1 MTLKKDNQDIL
12 RDLSEAGFNKLAQD
26 CKSFS
31 ERAQD
36 LAEKYKDQKILE
48 GNLLP
53 STSDGTP
60 KLLVCQQ
67 GTNVWPHT
75 IRRYSTQL
83 EA

>member
-12 RDLSEAGFNKLAQD
+12 RDLSEAGFKKLAQD

-48 GNLLP
+48 GNLLLFP
-53 STSDGTP
+53 SAPVHLMGHQS
-60 KLLVCQQ
+60 
-67 GTNVWPHT
+67 
-75 IRRYSTQL
+75 S
-83 EA
+83 